1 MRPARLSLLG
11 MLVGAALS
19 AGLIQA
25 PPAGAT
31 FPGTNGMIAVTS
43 NRSGNQEIYSML
55 PSGTGGLRLTHFA
68 GIDSNPPWAP
78 NGTKI
83 AVDRR
88 HHRHTDILM
97 INAHG

>member
-11 MLVGAALS
+11 MLVGGALS

-31 FPGTNGMIAVTS
+31 FPGTNGMIAFTS

-55 PSGTGGLRLTHFA
+55 P
-68 GIDSNPPWAP
+68 
-78 NGTKI
+78 NGTS
-83 AVDRR
+83 A
-88 HHRHTDILM
+88 
-97 INAHG
+97 